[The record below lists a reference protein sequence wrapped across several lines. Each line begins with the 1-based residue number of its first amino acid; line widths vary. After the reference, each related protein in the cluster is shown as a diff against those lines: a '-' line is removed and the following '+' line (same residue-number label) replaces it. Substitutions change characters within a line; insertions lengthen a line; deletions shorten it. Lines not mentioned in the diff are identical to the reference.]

1 MSSISSQDELTIVL
15 GFACSVASVIG
26 ALFTIFTYVFI
37 KSTRSNFFFFLV
49 FHLALSDL
57 FVAISGLELVQPLD
71 LDSDLCLGIATI
83 RGFAIM
89 SSFILNL
96 LIALYLYKAI
106 TSDSDVRQMMTEKR
120 NFLITNYSFA
130 LFGTFGPLFSN
141 SYGPSTIYC
150 WINTINLND
159 MGQFW
164 LIAEA
169 YITLPVIMIWVSLL
183 YYWIIKTIKQK
194 SRKGDNSPINKLAVI
209 PLIFLI
215 VNLFT
220 IINFFNN
227 SAFIEVSHVIFRQLQ
242 GVFHALFY
250 GFAIVRKEIR
260 KKYSKDLSE
269 PIVSEISSSG

>member
-1 MSSISSQDELTIVL
+1 MATLSSTDELTIIL
-15 GFACSVASVIG
+15 GFVCSVASTIG

-57 FVAISGLELVQPLD
+57 FVAISGLELAPPVD
-71 LDSDLCLGIATI
+71 LSDGLCLTIATI

-96 LIALYLYKAI
+96 LIALYLYKAV
-106 TSDSDVRQMMTEKR
+106 TSDCDVKQMMTEKR
-120 NFLITNYSFA
+120 TFLITNYTFA

-141 SYGPSTIYC
+141 AYGPSTIYC

-169 YITLPVIMIWVSLL
+169 YITLPVIMVWVTLL
-183 YYWIIKTIKQK
+183 YIWIIKAIKK
-194 SRKGDNSPINKLAVI
+194 SKKGSANHINKLAII
-209 PLIFLI
+209 PLIFLF
-215 VNLFT
+215 VNIFT
-220 IINFFNN
+220 IINFFIDD
-227 SAFIEVSHVIFRQLQ
+227 AFIEVTHIIFRQLQ
-242 GVFHALFY
+242 GVFHALLY

-260 KKYSKDLSE
+260 KKYSKDITEQMMVNSN
-269 PIVSEISSSG
+269 